1 MNFNT
6 NDYIRRLLEQDRYS
20 MVAAYKRNHVE
31 PVLRAILALV
41 LLVSL
46 GQLVFHVI
54 NDFSRKKRLNE
65 TILPPRQQGG
75 GRQRNRDNYRRY

>member
-20 MVAAYKRNHVE
+20 MVAAYKRTHVE

-46 GQLVFHVI
+46 GQLIFHVV
-54 NDFSRKKRLNE
+54 NDFSKRNKSINE
-65 TILPPRQQGG
+65 TVLPPRQQGG
-75 GRQRNRDNYRRY
+75 KQRNRDNYRRY

>member
-6 NDYIRRLLEQDRYS
+6 NDYIRRLLEQDRHS
-20 MVAAYKRNHVE
+20 IVAVYKRNHVE

-54 NDFSRKKRLNE
+54 NDFSRKKSLNE